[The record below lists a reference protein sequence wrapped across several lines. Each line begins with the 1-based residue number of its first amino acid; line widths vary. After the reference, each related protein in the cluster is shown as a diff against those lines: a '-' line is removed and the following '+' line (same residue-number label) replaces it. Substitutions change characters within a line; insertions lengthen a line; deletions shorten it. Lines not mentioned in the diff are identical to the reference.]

1 MKNLSNLMLIFMV
14 GISFGILMTSCK
26 KKTTLPVVATESI
39 TGITSTSAL
48 SGGNVKDDGNAKITE
63 RGVCWSEEIN
73 PEISDNKTNDGSG
86 TGSYASSISG
96 LSDRTTYHVRA
107 YATNSEGTAYGQDIS
122 FETLHDINKATDY
135 SIALAADIPVALSH
149 AGLNSKVVNNC
160 IYIFGG
166 VSGPEPY
173 SNHVYKYTTTTN
185 TWTDLGSILP
195 YGTRDHSNNVAA
207 FSSTTFYL
215 APSLG
220 PYSYN
225 GWGQHKEILEFNLN
239 SNTISLR
246 ASYPINSWHISPV
259 VHGDII
265 YMFQRHTGSD
275 HKEVFRYLPATN
287 FLTNMGD
294 ILPYTS
300 SMPVAVK
307 VQNGDIILFGGR
319 SYKRS
324 LVIFDPLTETVKYNQ
339 ESFLPF
345 DLPGGY
351 AWTDGNFVFL
361 INPATGKIYEFNIT
375 ARTLAE
381 SKTQIFTANT
391 QYYPMISKD
400 ESTGIVYLISGTEG
414 NQLIKTVR
422 RLTPMK

>member
-1 MKNLSNLMLIFMV
+1 MKNLSNLMLIFMIV
-14 GISFGILMTSCK
+14 TTLGILITSCK
-26 KKTTLPVVATESI
+26 KKPTLPVVATESI
-39 TGITSTSAL
+39 TGITETSAL
-48 SGGNVKDDGNAKITE
+48 SGGNVKDDGNAKITD

-73 PEISDNKTNDGSG
+73 PEISDDKTIDGTG
-86 TGSYASSISG
+86 TGSFTSSISG
-96 LSDRTTYHVRA
+96 LIDETTYHVRA
-107 YATNSEGTAYGQDIS
+107 YATNKEGTAYGQDIS
-122 FETLHDINKATDY
+122 FETLRDFNKATNY
-135 SIALAADIPVALSH
+135 SIESAADIPVALSH

-173 SNHVYKYTTTTN
+173 SDHVYKYTTTTN

-207 FSSTTFYL
+207 FNSTTFYL

-225 GWGQHKEILEFNLN
+225 GWGQHKDILEFNLN
-239 SNTISLR
+239 TNTISLK
-246 ASYPINSWHISPV
+246 AAYPINSWHVSPI
-259 VHGDII
+259 VHGDKI
-265 YMFQRHTGSD
+265 YMFMRHTGSD

-287 FLTNMGD
+287 SLTNMGD
-294 ILPYTS
+294 ILPYAS
-300 SMPVAVK
+300 SIPVAVK
-307 VQNGDIILFGGR
+307 VKNGDIVLFGGR

-324 LVIFDPLTETVKYNQ
+324 LVIFDPLTETVKFNQ

-351 AWTDGNFVFL
+351 AWTDENFVFL
-361 INPATGKIYEFNIT
+361 INSATGKLYEFNIT
-375 ARTLAE
+375 ARTLEE
-381 SKTQIFTANT
+381 SETQIFTTTT

-414 NQLIKTVR
+414 NKLVKTVR
-422 RLTPMK
+422 KLSPKK